1 MVSCGPPTARTLAF
15 AGVVNT
21 QEPRSQVLPVV
32 HSSPSLSCTTAR
44 RATAPPRVMILPDD
58 TPESPTKSRAGP
70 PSEEPEEEEH
80 ALPPPAYPGPP
91 LNGQFPSSQLP
102 NVDLEAQASTSRTPL
117 LQPTPAYHVEAVER
131 APARFLKA
139 FGVAVLI
146 YIVAASF
153 TRTAIAGVYWS
164 GHNTHRVSPA
174 RVVDPRVCLNS
185 PEPFLRVYS
194 VEPHR
199 NT

>member
-1 MVSCGPPTARTLAF
+1 MGHRRRERSLSPVWSTLKNPA
-15 AGVVNT
+15 VK
-21 QEPRSQVLPVV
+21 SYL
-32 HSSPSLSCTTAR
+32 SSIHPPSLSCTTAR
-44 RATAPPRVMILPDD
+44 RAAAPSRVMILPDD